1 MKKQEINRLWVLVN
15 KLRGAF
21 DTTELYKIMLYALL
35 FKYLELKKDEIDF
48 YDEKFS
54 LGYLSLTYGKMI
66 YSGNLVGY
74 LTEVENFYNIEYGV
88 LCETIDPILYKADED
103 SVRHIF
109 EAVNF
114 MEIK

>member
-1 MKKQEINRLWVLVN
+1 
-15 KLRGAF
+15 
-21 DTTELYKIMLYALL
+21 MLYALL

-74 LTEVENFYNIEYGV
+74 LTEVENFYNIEYDR
-88 LCETIDPILYKADED
+88 TIVPVKLVADGDNYIIKRNDD
-103 SVRHIF
+103 SIVGTLTKVDDVSYQF
-109 EAVNF
+109 FN
-114 MEIK
+114 